1 MKKKYETKIKDYTK
15 DVEQNINQEAVV
27 QTIKNA
33 KKTLCRQKII
43 HFLIWNF
50 YMIRCILYRNDGGS
64 CKGVC

>member
-27 QTIKNA
+27 QTIKKC
-33 KKTLCRQKII
+33 KK
-43 HFLIWNF
+43 NF
-50 YMIRCILYRNDGGS
+50 VQAEDYPLSYMIRCILYRNDGGS

>member
-27 QTIKNA
+27 HTIKKCKENFLQSEDY
-33 KKTLCRQKII
+33 TLSYIE
-43 HFLIWNF
+43 
-50 YMIRCILYRNDGGS
+50 ILYRNDGGS